1 MIPENFY
8 IKDVRN
14 FDAFKTIETYSGPFN
29 ASQPY
34 SNPGNLFRS
43 GFKYSISD
51 NQLNFNVKNI
61 DSSLPKIIEKLAKAN
76 IPIESIKTSKSSLED
91 VFLSLTGKNLNQ

>member
-1 MIPENFY
+1 MKLGAPKKLIQEMGKSIVTISLANN
-8 IKDVRN
+8 IKN
-14 FDAFKTIETYSGPFN
+14 LEKYLLGFEYS
-29 ASQPY
+29 A
-34 SNPGNLFRS
+34 
-43 GFKYSISD
+43 SD